1 MLSIDDFD
9 DPRVLIYRRVSTES
23 QKSGTSL
30 PYQREALEREVERMS
45 GEIVE
50 DIPNIESGATVDRK
64 SLDEVLE
71 LAERDE
77 FDVLAVT
84 EIDRLTR
91 AEIFESS
98 QFFEQLRDQDITLY
112 ARSLGVIDWDDLL
125 AMRNLFDEAV
135 FARRWYERIQGGAE
149 SGCVNNL
156 KEGKWPFGD
165 TPFGYEKDEDN
176 RISRSE
182 ANRELA
188 YKAFELYVKHE
199 NRAEVLACLNT
210 RRRSAGETELS
221 DSQLRTLLESGLCV
235 GKLQYDGCTVK
246 ERPALRVVDEA
257 KFERTQELLQER
269 NNQAELQTYPQYVDR
284 ALGRYGLEYLQSHIE
299 MLSHQCEKCGGE
311 FKEHGST
318 ERHGET
324 LKNYQCQDCG
334 YQRPLIKEGELQEIH
349 QSLPL
354 RCPYCPQSGDF
365 ECEEAS
371 GFDEYRYICQTC
383 GQSFKSNFAPNKFE
397 RAINH
402 PDLAF
407 DIDESYEEKQETH
420 DTTEATPDPEPMDD
434 EQATLTML

>member
-1 MLSIDDFD
+1 
-9 DPRVLIYRRVSTES
+9 
-23 QKSGTSL
+23 
-30 PYQREALEREVERMS
+30 MS

-188 YKAFELYVKHE
+188 YKGTVNL
-199 NRAEVLACLNT
+199 
-210 RRRSAGETELS
+210 
-221 DSQLRTLLESGLCV
+221 V
-235 GKLQYDGCTVK
+235 G
-246 ERPALRVVDEA
+246 
-257 KFERTQELLQER
+257 
-269 NNQAELQTYPQYVDR
+269 
-284 ALGRYGLEYLQSHIE
+284 
-299 MLSHQCEKCGGE
+299 
-311 FKEHGST
+311 
-318 ERHGET
+318 
-324 LKNYQCQDCG
+324 
-334 YQRPLIKEGELQEIH
+334 
-349 QSLPL
+349 
-354 RCPYCPQSGDF
+354 
-365 ECEEAS
+365 
-371 GFDEYRYICQTC
+371 
-383 GQSFKSNFAPNKFE
+383 
-397 RAINH
+397 
-402 PDLAF
+402 
-407 DIDESYEEKQETH
+407 
-420 DTTEATPDPEPMDD
+420 
-434 EQATLTML
+434 